1 MWSKPPLR
9 ILAPLSLLT
18 AACPVVAL
26 PLVALVPPVAVQA
39 RTAEPQL
46 RILLKE
52 GSSLEIAASV
62 APLRIAD
69 VRGRELLQL
78 KPGTGLRLSATAT
91 ALRTESLTASSPQPP
106 RTLPL
111 SELWIEPLPTAGGA
125 GGPSGSDVDGAFLL
139 QSKPYRG
146 RLRLLSRGSRLQA
159 INVIGIESYLPSVV
173 GSEMPASWPLE
184 ALRAQAVAARTYAL
198 QQRRPKDPFDLKA
211 TVASQ
216 VYKGVEAETSSTRE
230 AVASTRSQVLLHG
243 NNLIT
248 AVFHSSSGGATENS
262 GDLWRQQL
270 PYLVSVPDFDD
281 SSPVSHWQLRL
292 EPEQL
297 RKAFPET
304 RGVNR
309 IEVVSTTSSGRVRQ
323 ARITGPSGSLLVSGA
338 DLRSR
343 LGLRSTMVR
352 FELLQPEIAALPV
365 APPPSPVAFSSPQG
379 SDGNG
384 SPVDSASGNPAGPR
398 MIPVMPALPLQVPQ
412 PAILAIG
419 RGFGHGVGMS
429 QWGALGMARQG
440 SSYDQILRHYYR
452 GAELRPFPQ

>member
-9 ILAPLSLLT
+9 ILAPLSLLV

-26 PLVALVPPVAVQA
+26 PLVALAPPAEVQA

-52 GSSLEIAASV
+52 GSSLEIAASE

-69 VRGRELLQL
+69 GRGRELLQL
-78 KPGTGLRLSATAT
+78 QPGTGLRLSATAT
-91 ALRTESLTASSPQPP
+91 ALRTEPLTAGSAQPL
-106 RTLPL
+106 RSLPL
-111 SELWIEPLPTAGGA
+111 AELWIEPMVSPQASRDRSGA
-125 GGPSGSDVDGAFLL
+125 IEAAPFLL
-139 QSKPYRG
+139 QSKAYRG
-146 RLRLLSRGSRLQA
+146 RLQLLSSGSRLQA

-216 VYKGVEAETSSTRE
+216 MYKGVEAETSSTRE

-243 NNLIT
+243 NALIN

-281 SSPVSHWQLRL
+281 TSPVSHWQLRL

-304 RGVNR
+304 GGVNR
-309 IEVVSTTSSGRVRQ
+309 IEVVSTTGSGRVRQ
-323 ARITGPSGSLLVSGA
+323 ARISGPAGSLLVTGA

-343 LGLRSTMVR
+343 LGLRSTLVR

-365 APPPSPVAFSSPQG
+365 MPPPSPVTSASRVT
-379 SDGNG
+379 SDGEV
-384 SPVDSASGNPAGPR
+384 PVDSASGNPAGPQ

-412 PAILAIG
+412 PSIVATG

-429 QWGALGMARQG
+429 QWGAFGMARQG
-440 SSYDQILRHYYR
+440 SSYDQILRHYYQ
-452 GAELRPFPQ
+452 GAELRPLPQ